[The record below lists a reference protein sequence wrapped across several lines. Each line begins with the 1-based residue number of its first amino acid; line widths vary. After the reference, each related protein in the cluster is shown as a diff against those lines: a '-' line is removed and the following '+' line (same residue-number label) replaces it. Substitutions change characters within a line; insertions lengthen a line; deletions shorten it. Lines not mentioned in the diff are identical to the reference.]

1 VGWPSSGSGGVRR
14 RDAVGRVPLVLLGGG
29 APVEIQNRYV
39 HSQTLNNSQSL
50 GGMTRSNLAH
60 VMLNAKS
67 KNKKGMYT

>member
-1 VGWPSSGSGGVRR
+1 
-14 RDAVGRVPLVLLGGG
+14 VPLVLLGGG